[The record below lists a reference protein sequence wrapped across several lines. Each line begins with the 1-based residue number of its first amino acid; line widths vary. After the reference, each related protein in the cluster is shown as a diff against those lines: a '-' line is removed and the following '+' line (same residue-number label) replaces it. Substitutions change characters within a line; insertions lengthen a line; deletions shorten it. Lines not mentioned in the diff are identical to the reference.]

1 MLQEVPRNPLTQ
13 WGKSLPMVFWRGS
26 TIGSENIDTNNLVEK
41 PTCQLSNLCL
51 AWPYHR
57 NTSINRVAQ
66 LRNRLVH
73 IEVEI
78 RLRQVELLSVTVNE
92 VRAALHAWRI
102 KNTAT
107 YTNGAYCG
115 C

>member
-1 MLQEVPRNPLTQ
+1 MHQEVPRNPLTR

-41 PTCQLSNLCL
+41 HRRQLSNLCL

-57 NTSINRVAQ
+57 NTSINRITQ

-73 IEVEI
+73 IKVEI

-92 VRAALHAWRI
+92 GRAAQHAWQI
-102 KNTAT
+102 EIHGNV
-107 YTNGAYCG
+107 
-115 C
+115 